1 MKKVGIIGGTGP
13 EATVDY
19 YQSILAE
26 YQERI
31 GSKDD
36 LPELIINSINM
47 YKIFKLLDA
56 DQVEELIDYLVDAV
70 QVLERA
76 GADFAVLSANT
87 THIVFNDVQERVKIP
102 LISIVEATCAKVMES
117 NLAKVGL
124 IGTGFTMKHDFYQT
138 VFSKQDLEIVVP
150 SQEDQ
155 QYIHEKIVDELE
167 KGIVKADTKA
177 EFLRIIEKLIHESD
191 IEGVILGCTELPLM
205 IKPEDLKIT
214 ELNTTKIHVEHI
226 INEIFSREGTH

>member
-19 YQSILAE
+19 YQSILAK
-26 YQERI
+26 YQERL
-31 GSKDD
+31 SCKDD

-47 YKIFKLLDA
+47 YKIFKLLEEDRL
-56 DQVEELIDYLVDAV
+56 EELIDYLVEAV

-87 THIVFNDVQERVKIP
+87 THIVFNEVQERVKIP
-102 LISIVEATCAKVMES
+102 LISIVEATCAKVKMS
-117 NLAKVGL
+117 KLVKVGL

-138 VFSKQDLEIVVP
+138 VFSKHDLEIVVP
-150 SQEDQ
+150 SPEDQ
-155 QYIHEKIVDELE
+155 QYIHKKIVDELE
-167 KGIVKADTKA
+167 QGIVKEDTKA
-177 EFLRIIEKLIHESD
+177 KFLQIIEKLVHESD

-205 IKPEDLKIT
+205 IKPEDLKIA
-214 ELNTTKIHVEHI
+214 EFNTTKIHVEHI
-226 INEIFSREGTH
+226 INEIFSREVIH